1 MANLIPRSNDL
12 MSMGSDFFDQ
22 FLSGFMGSNE
32 FNVDIKETSEAYD
45 VKADLPGF
53 EKEDLTV
60 DYQEGLLTIQAN
72 RNNII
77 EDKDE
82 GGNFI
87 RRERSSR
94 SYCRQFM
101 LKDINED
108 RIKAEFKNGV
118 LHLELPKVEATDSNR
133 KRITIN

>member
-1 MANLIPRSNDL
+1 MANLIPKSNDL
-12 MSMGSDFFDQ
+12 MSMGNDFFDQ
-22 FLSGFMGSNE
+22 FFSGFVGSNE
-32 FNVDIKETSEAYD
+32 FNVDIKEMPNSYD

-72 RNNII
+72 RNNTI

-82 GGNFI
+82 KGNFI

-94 SYCRQFM
+94 SYRRQFM
-101 LKDINED
+101 LKDIDEEKI
-108 RIKAEFKNGV
+108 RAEFKNGV
-118 LHLELPKVEATDSNR
+118 LHLDLPKIDAADSSR